1 MSMSRSSTRVFALEV
16 MGRHAG
22 WAAAAC
28 ALAADD
34 EGAAPH
40 VLLMPEVV
48 FNQGRFLTK
57 VEEALERYSHCVIAV
72 SEGVKG
78 QTASSS
84 RRRARTPSAMYS
96 SVE

>member
-16 MGRHAG
+16 TGRHAG

-57 VEEALERYSHCVIAV
+57 IEKVFPLANIQACLDASALLFIR
-72 SEGVKG
+72 
-78 QTASSS
+78 
-84 RRRARTPSAMYS
+84 
-96 SVE
+96 